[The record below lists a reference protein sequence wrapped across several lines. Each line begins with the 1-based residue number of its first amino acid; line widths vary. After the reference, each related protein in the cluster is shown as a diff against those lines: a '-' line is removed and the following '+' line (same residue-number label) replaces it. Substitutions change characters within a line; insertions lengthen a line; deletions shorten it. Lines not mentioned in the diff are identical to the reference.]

1 MAEKKLRKDINDIV
15 LELMEIKE
23 ELGRRFKVLK
33 DIAKP
38 AAIVLVGLIGLK
50 MTFKLLRMILA
61 LIWGHRLLITM
72 ITCVVFFRYSQIQSR
87 SGSSKTC

>member
-33 DIAKP
+33 DIVKP
-38 AAIVLVGLIGLK
+38 AAIVLAALIGLK
-50 MTFKLLRMILA
+50 ISFKLLRMILA
-61 LIWGHRLLITM
+61 LLWGQRLLITT
-72 ITCVVFFRYSQIQSR
+72 IAFVVFIRYNQMQSR
-87 SGSSKTC
+87 TGS